1 MKRSSG
7 LIFTYRW
14 ALGYGIYTG
23 DAVFASGDPYLFFIT
38 ETYIENYA
46 NFAQQYGFAATCV
59 TIVSG
64 AVLSRIRFETYILF
78 SVAFVPL
85 VYAIGAHAAW
95 AENGWLAVQGF
106 QDFAGS
112 GVVHMVGG
120 VAGLVGAIMV
130 GPRTGRFY
138 ADDEEAP
145 GVVRKILPHSTALI
159 VLGGFF
165 LYIGWFSFNAG
176 SSGAF
181 APDSIAGA
189 KRAAMLTLLGSAAGG
204 ATLTIYSIFL
214 KRQHDVPLIVNG
226 LLSGL
231 VAITG
236 PSAYVDT
243 WSAIRKCVCMFIGLE
258 V

>member
-1 MKRSSG
+1 M
-7 LIFTYRW
+7 
-14 ALGYGIYTG
+14 LGYGIYTG
-23 DAVFASGDPYLFFIT
+23 DGEFVSGDPYLFFIT
-38 ETYIENYA
+38 ETYVDLYPE
-46 NFAQQYGFAATCV
+46 FVQQYGFAATAV

-85 VYAIGAHAAW
+85 VYAFCAHVAW
-95 AENGWLAVQGF
+95 ADNGWLAVMGF

-138 ADDEEAP
+138 AEDEEAP
-145 GVVRKILPHSTALI
+145 GVVRQILPHSTALI

-176 SSGAF
+176 SSGGLS
-181 APDSIAGA
+181 PGDINDA
-189 KRAAMLTLLGSAAGG
+189 KRAAMNTLLGSAAGG
-204 ATLTIYSIFL
+204 ATVTVYSIFL

-226 LLSGL
+226 MLSGL

-243 WSAIRKCVCMFIGLE
+243 WAAVRK
-258 V
+258 